1 MSNNEITKNNKTS
14 LFDALGEL
22 SVSILIIMIVILT
35 LARIADFIKHWG
47 WLIILKI

>member
-1 MSNNEITKNNKTS
+1 MSNNKITN

-47 WLIILKI
+47 WLIILKIYGG